1 MINKINDEYFGEDK
15 TKNYLKDDF
24 TRTLYGVIYGEVINM
39 TLIEALKN
47 QRNEEKQKDDDG
59 NTITLLGN
67 FDKDNASQ
75 INFISEKFTKGM
87 MIDIRQLLAEKE
99 QGAGGKFIDDILKLT
114 DNDFIEYHKNLNP
127 ASTLTSGD
135 TATITKNVKIL
146 QNNANRFKNSKYHD
160 VIVRDYQSLKFHKD
174 RQTIKYDMYNDLKE
188 YGPFKFNITT
198 RKDKAKVVPLE
209 ICKCLNDFS
218 NVIRSYQKIVS
229 NNTSFVS
236 SNLPLEEYINKIFE
250 VFAMDVSNDI
260 KKQAFNNIKK
270 NLKDA
275 LDLVNFQ

>member
-1 MINKINDEYFGEDK
+1 
-15 TKNYLKDDF
+15 
-24 TRTLYGVIYGEVINM
+24 
-39 TLIEALKN
+39 
-47 QRNEEKQKDDDG
+47 
-59 NTITLLGN
+59 
-67 FDKDNASQ
+67 
-75 INFISEKFTKGM
+75 
-87 MIDIRQLLAEKE
+87 
-99 QGAGGKFIDDILKLT
+99 
-114 DNDFIEYHKNLNP
+114 
-127 ASTLTSGD
+127 
-135 TATITKNVKIL
+135 
-146 QNNANRFKNSKYHD
+146 
-160 VIVRDYQSLKFHKD
+160 
-174 RQTIKYDMYNDLKE
+174 MYNDLKE
-188 YGPFKFNITT
+188 YRFFKFNITT